1 VLVDENGGNGDS
13 LAMPKSL
20 NHTKTSENTGR
31 LRPRDLET
39 RARSKR
45 SLERQRQNHR
55 PLDLLDGGDGD
66 VGANGDGTVVEH
78 DNPVK
83 DSLSSR
89 TLYARTNRALPRQM
103 YDATMEVKSLS
114 SKRLPPTRKHRKR
127 QASDMI
133 VYRKDSDDDD
143 DGNIM
148 AGSVDIVPL
157 DSEHRIR
164 VNLTIASD
172 DDSAGSPMYALSL
185 SLPRADQVEPV
196 RVPAAVVNPPNSVP
210 PLLQSPG
217 AECDCFCPCLGQD
230 DDDDDDDDDGDRTV
244 TANIVPTISST
255 FSPIGNTTT
264 DTIWSTEYSTTESP
278 EPTLD
283 VVSCPPPVLLFCDT
297 GKSLMYTLERD
308 ENEGDNHQQ
317 LYKLARRSN
326 FISFELFKFRHLFL
340 TPIFFS

>member
-31 LRPRDLET
+31 WRQRDVET

-66 VGANGDGTVVEH
+66 VGANGDGTVVQH

-103 YDATMEVKSLS
+103 YDAMMPVKSSS
-114 SKRLPPTRKHRKR
+114 SKRLPSTRNHRKR

-143 DGNIM
+143 DGNIV

-196 RVPAAVVNPPNSVP
+196 RVPAAIANPPNSVP

-230 DDDDDDDDDGDRTV
+230 DDDDDDGGDRTATSNV
-244 TANIVPTISST
+244 VPTISST
-255 FSPIGNTTT
+255 FSPIDNTTT
-264 DTIWSTEYSTTESP
+264 DTIWTTEYSTTEFP
-278 EPTLD
+278 EPTVG

-297 GKSLMYTLERD
+297 GKSLLSHVYIRT
-308 ENEGDNHQQ
+308 
-317 LYKLARRSN
+317 
-326 FISFELFKFRHLFL
+326 
-340 TPIFFS
+340 

>member
-1 VLVDENGGNGDS
+1 MRLSYQGPASCSVLVDENGGNGDS

-31 LRPRDLET
+31 WPLRDLET

-45 SLERQRQNHR
+45 SWERQRQNHR

-66 VGANGDGTVVEH
+66 VGTNGDGTVVEH

-103 YDATMEVKSLS
+103 YDAMMAVKSS
-114 SKRLPPTRKHRKR
+114 PSEQLPPTRKYRKR
-127 QASDMI
+127 QASDLI
-133 VYRKDSDDDD
+133 VYRKESDDGD
-143 DGNIM
+143 DGHI
-148 AGSVDIVPL
+148 VDIVPL

-172 DDSAGSPMYALSL
+172 DNSAESPMYALSL

-196 RVPAAVVNPPNSVP
+196 IVPAAVQNPPNSVP

-230 DDDDDDDDDGDRTV
+230 DDDGDDDGDRMV
-244 TANIVPTISST
+244 TADSISKIPST
-255 FSPIGNTTT
+255 FSLIGNTTT
-264 DTIWSTEYSTTESP
+264 DSTWTTEYSTTESP

-283 VVSCPPPVLLFCDT
+283 VVSCPPPVLMFCDT
-297 GKSLMYTLERD
+297 GKSPLSHVYIRT
-308 ENEGDNHQQ
+308 
-317 LYKLARRSN
+317 
-326 FISFELFKFRHLFL
+326 
-340 TPIFFS
+340 

>member
-31 LRPRDLET
+31 WPSRYPET

-45 SLERQRQNHR
+45 SWERQRQNHR

-66 VGANGDGTVVEH
+66 VGTNGDGTVVEH

-89 TLYARTNRALPRQM
+89 TLNARTNRALPRQM
-103 YDATMEVKSLS
+103 YDAMMASKSS
-114 SKRLPPTRKHRKR
+114 PSEQLPPTRKHRKR

-133 VYRKDSDDDD
+133 VYRKESDDDD
-143 DGNIM
+143 DSNI
-148 AGSVDIVPL
+148 VDIVPL

-172 DDSAGSPMYALSL
+172 DNSAGSPMYALSL

-196 RVPAAVVNPPNSVP
+196 KVPTAVANSPNSVL

-217 AECDCFCPCLGQD
+217 AECDCFCPCLSQD
-230 DDDDDDDDDGDRTV
+230 DNDDDDDGGDRMV
-244 TANIVPTISST
+244 TADSISTISST
-255 FSPIGNTTT
+255 FSLIGNTTT
-264 DTIWSTEYSTTESP
+264 DSIWTTEYSTTESP

-283 VVSCPPPVLLFCDT
+283 VVSCPPPILMFCDT
-297 GKSLMYTLERD
+297 GKSPLSHVYTR
-308 ENEGDNHQQ
+308 
-317 LYKLARRSN
+317 
-326 FISFELFKFRHLFL
+326 
-340 TPIFFS
+340 T

>member
-20 NHTKTSENTGR
+20 NHTKSSENTGR

-39 RARSKR
+39 HARSKR

-66 VGANGDGTVVEH
+66 VGANGDGTVVQH

-83 DSLSSR
+83 GSLSSR
-89 TLYARTNRALPRQM
+89 TLYARTNRALPRQT
-103 YDATMEVKSLS
+103 YDDMMAVKSSS
-114 SKRLPPTRKHRKR
+114 SKQLPQTRKHRKR

-143 DGNIM
+143 DGNVM

-157 DSEHRIR
+157 DPEHRIR

-172 DDSAGSPMYALSL
+172 DDTAGSPMYSLSL

-196 RVPAAVVNPPNSVP
+196 RVPTVANPANFVP

-217 AECDCFCPCLGQD
+217 AECDCFCPCLDQ
-230 DDDDDDDDDGDRTV
+230 DDDDDGDQTA
-244 TANIVPTISST
+244 TANIVPTIPST
-255 FSPIGNTTT
+255 FSPIGNMTT
-264 DTIWSTEYSTTESP
+264 DTIWTTDYSTTESP
-278 EPTLD
+278 EPTVD

-297 GKSLMYTLERD
+297 GKSSTLSCIYIR
-308 ENEGDNHQQ
+308 
-317 LYKLARRSN
+317 A
-326 FISFELFKFRHLFL
+326 
-340 TPIFFS
+340 